1 MAEALHSSITDV
13 HCLRPTFTRNL
24 IHTLLE
30 RRRSVNLIGPPGC
43 GKRRLLEDVRDCKLP
58 DTLVLLLDLRAHKQS
73 YAGFLDELW
82 RQCPHAN
89 GEAVPPD
96 LGDLL
101 TKLENSGQWVLL
113 LLDHFD
119 ALFSNL
125 DIDPKFDVR
134 FHDHLNSLK
143 NHPRMALACVTVE
156 PHDCSVIFVGGQPCG
171 TSWLD
176 LEKRVL
182 PPLSGPEVRAEILR
196 QQSKLD
202 AETAAAIFE
211 TVYSHGRSYALLT
224 EILNK
229 WANRESADWPLR
241 KRLEAWRRQFETATN
256 GVCISALHRRRRTF
270 RAWWATAGLPNPK
283 QLAKALGSPLAAL
296 GRLIEQ
302 WGKGGG
308 DKP

>member
-1 MAEALHSSITDV
+1 
-13 HCLRPTFTRNL
+13 
-24 IHTLLE
+24 
-30 RRRSVNLIGPPGC
+30 
-43 GKRRLLEDVRDCKLP
+43 
-58 DTLVLLLDLRAHKQS
+58 
-73 YAGFLDELW
+73 
-82 RQCPHAN
+82 
-89 GEAVPPD
+89 VPPD

-176 LEKRVL
+176 LEKRDL

-196 QQSKLD
+196 QQPKPD
-202 AETAAAIFE
+202 AET
-211 TVYSHGRSYALLT
+211 TTTQTGRGDSSSHLR
-224 EILNK
+224 
-229 WANRESADWPLR
+229 NRL
-241 KRLEAWRRQFETATN
+241 
-256 GVCISALHRRRRTF
+256 
-270 RAWWATAGLPNPK
+270 
-283 QLAKALGSPLAAL
+283 
-296 GRLIEQ
+296 
-302 WGKGGG
+302 
-308 DKP
+308 